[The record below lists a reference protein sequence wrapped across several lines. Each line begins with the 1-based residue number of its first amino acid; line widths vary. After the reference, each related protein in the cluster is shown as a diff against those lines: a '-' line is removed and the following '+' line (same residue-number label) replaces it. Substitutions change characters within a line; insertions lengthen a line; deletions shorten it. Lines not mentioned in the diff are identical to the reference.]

1 MSDDRMDRAE
11 RIRNM
16 REGNRG
22 TDDRTADT
30 AADAADGDDQSASTG
45 DTDPSTDDSAASE
58 PDDAGPADSATS
70 EPDET
75 GFSSLTTDA
84 EDGASTAER
93 SADRADETADTSAA
107 ARAAEAAAAAVESE
121 ETPAASGGDAASD
134 AQAAAQRAAESA
146 AAVMGTEDAG
156 QETAATGTETTGQAQ
171 SAAADETPTVPAGAT
186 GASTVPGDISGVEL
200 PDQQLLEEAMAT
212 SSVET
217 TEGGARAAMEGES
230 TQSEETV
237 RVLEFSL
244 GEEYYCL
251 DIEYVE
257 EIVKRD
263 TVTRVPNTP
272 AFVDGVVDLRG
283 QITTILEPKEMMDI
297 ESEGEQNLIIVFD
310 PEQFEDQGA
319 IGWVVDEVR
328 QVVPI
333 PESEVNHPPVD
344 ADYINGVV
352 DRDEYEQFVIWVEPE
367 DALAQATATDDE

>member
-22 TDDRTADT
+22 TDDQTDDAETDDGG
-30 AADAADGDDQSASTG
+30 AAQAASTDDAATGDGGDAQSAST
-45 DTDPSTDDSAASE
+45 DD
-58 PDDAGPADSATS
+58 
-70 EPDET
+70 T
-75 GFSSLTTDA
+75 GFSSLTDDSDEEPSATASAASQAA
-84 EDGASTAER
+84 EAVESQAGSTAE
-93 SADRADETADTSAA
+93 ADDA
-107 ARAAEAAAAAVESE
+107 
-121 ETPAASGGDAASD
+121 PATSD

-146 AAVMGTEDAG
+146 AQVMGGETAPEGGADAG
-156 QETAATGTETTGQAQ
+156 SETDGVTTTEPATDAATGDGPA
-171 SAAADETPTVPAGAT
+171 VPASAT

-212 SSVET
+212 SSVES
-217 TEGGARAAMEGES
+217 TEGGARAAMEGNA
-230 TQSEETV
+230 TQSEEVV

-244 GEEYYCL
+244 GDEYYCL

-263 TVTRVPNTP
+263 TVTRVPNTA

-297 ESEGEQNLIIVFD
+297 ESDGEQNLIIVFD

-328 QVVPI
+328 QVVPV
-333 PESEVNHPPVD
+333 PESDINTPPVD
-344 ADYINGVV
+344 AEYINGVV
-352 DRDEYEQFVIWVEPE
+352 DREEYDQFVIWVEPE
-367 DALAQATATDDE
+367 DALAQATATGDE

>member
-1 MSDDRMDRAE
+1 MTDDRMDRAE

-16 REGNRG
+16 REGSRG
-22 TDDRTADT
+22 TDNQSDDADT
-30 AADAADGDDQSASTG
+30 ATEDGEKSSSTG
-45 DTDPSTDDSAASE
+45 DTGAPTEAAATGRTEENDVSSMTTD
-58 PDDAGPADSATS
+58 T
-70 EPDET
+70 DET
-75 GFSSLTTDA
+75 GSSTEA
-84 EDGASTAER
+84 EFETPT
-93 SADRADETADTSAA
+93 ETAMAA
-107 ARAAEAAAAAVESE
+107 SQVAEAAESQVGANSSVD
-121 ETPAASGGDAASD
+121 TASD
-134 AQAAAQRAAESA
+134 AQAAAQRAAQSA
-146 AAVMGTEDAG
+146 TAVMGTDADAADDADAG
-156 QETAATGTETTGQAQ
+156 AGNATG
-171 SAAADETPTVPAGAT
+171 DTPSVPSGAT
-186 GASTVPGDISGVEL
+186 GAETVPGDITGVEL

-212 SSVET
+212 SSIES

-230 TQSEETV
+230 TSSEEVV

-244 GEEYYCL
+244 GDEYYCL

-257 EIVKRD
+257 EIVKRS

-272 AFVDGVVDLRG
+272 DFVDGVVDLRG

-297 ESEGEQNLIIVFD
+297 ESDGQQNLIVVFD

-344 ADYINGVV
+344 AKYINGVV

-367 DALAQATATDDE
+367 DALAQATAPDEE

>member
-16 REGNRG
+16 REGTR
-22 TDDRTADT
+22 
-30 AADAADGDDQSASTG
+30 
-45 DTDPSTDDSAASE
+45 STDRR
-58 PDDAGPADSATS
+58 DDA
-70 EPDET
+70 
-75 GFSSLTTDA
+75 
-84 EDGASTAER
+84 
-93 SADRADETADTSAA
+93 
-107 ARAAEAAAAAVESE
+107 AAEAADEESSSADAASAGSQATAAA
-121 ETPAASGGDAASD
+121 ETRTGSTTADTQSDSGASSD

-146 AAVMGTEDAG
+146 VEVMGAGSGTAPEADMTSETGAAVGAETGTDDAG
-156 QETAATGTETTGQAQ
+156 AGESPAI
-171 SAAADETPTVPAGAT
+171 PAGAT
-186 GASTVPGDISGVEL
+186 GASTVPGDVSGVEL

-212 SSVET
+212 SSVES
-217 TEGGARAAMEGES
+217 TEGGARAAMEGDS
-230 TQSEETV
+230 TQSEEVV

-257 EIVKRD
+257 EIVKRS

-272 AFVDGVVDLRG
+272 EFVDGVVDLRG

-297 ESEGEQNLIIVFD
+297 ESEGDQNLIIVFD

-344 ADYINGVV
+344 AEYINGVV
-352 DRDEYEQFVIWVEPE
+352 DREEYDQFVIWIEPE
-367 DALAQATATDDE
+367 DALAQATATEDG

>member
-22 TDDRTADT
+22 TDDAAETATDE
-30 AADAADGDDQSASTG
+30 AQQS
-45 DTDPSTDDSAASE
+45 PSTDAAPESSASDGTGDHGGSIGDRPSTSDTASTVSESSTSEAATAASQ
-58 PDDAGPADSATS
+58 PRDAAEFFGA
-70 EPDET
+70 
-75 GFSSLTTDA
+75 GDA
-84 EDGASTAER
+84 E
-93 SADRADETADTSAA
+93 
-107 ARAAEAAAAAVESE
+107 
-121 ETPAASGGDAASD
+121 SD

-146 AAVMGTEDAG
+146 ADVLGTGGSEADSGAAPTTGTDA
-156 QETAATGTETTGQAQ
+156 ETA
-171 SAAADETPTVPAGAT
+171 TVPDGAT
-186 GASTVPGDISGVEL
+186 GASTVPGDITGVEL
-200 PDQQLLEEAMAT
+200 PDQQLLEEAMST
-212 SSVET
+212 SSVES
-217 TEGGARAAMEGES
+217 TEGGARAAMGEES
-230 TQSEETV
+230 TGSAEVV

-257 EIVKRD
+257 EIVKRE

-328 QVVPI
+328 QVVPV
-333 PESEVNHPPVD
+333 PESDINHPPVD
-344 ADYINGVV
+344 AKYINGVV
-352 DRDEYEQFVIWVEPE
+352 DREEYDQFVIWVEPE